1 MKKRR
6 LPAIVLLALLAAGC
20 SKLTQENYAKLK
32 TGMNYDEVTAIL
44 GSPDK
49 CSETLG
55 MKKCTWGDEQTH
67 ININFVADKMMLS
80 NAKNI
85 H

>member
-32 TGMNYDEVTAIL
+32 TGMDYDEVTTIL
-44 GSPDK
+44 GKPDD

-55 MKKCTWGDEQTH
+55 VKKCIWGDEQKH
-67 ININFVADKMMLS
+67 ITINFVADKMMLS

>member
-1 MKKRR
+1 MKFK
-6 LPAIVLLALLAAGC
+6 LPTIILLAVLAAGC

-32 TGMNYDEVTAIL
+32 TGMNYDDVTAIL
-44 GSPDK
+44 GTPDR

-55 MKKCTWGDEQTH
+55 VKKCVWGDEQKH
-67 ININFVADKMMLS
+67 ININFVGDKLLLS

-85 H
+85 Q

>member
-1 MKKRR
+1 MKRK
-6 LPAIVLLALLAAGC
+6 LPTLILIALLAAGC
-20 SKLTQENYAKLK
+20 SKLTQENYAKVQ
-32 TGMNYDEVTAIL
+32 TGMSLDEVSTIL
-44 GSPDK
+44 GKPDS

-55 MKKCTWGDEQTH
+55 VKKCTWGDEQSH
-67 ININFVADKMMLS
+67 VSINFVADKVLLT

>member
-1 MKKRR
+1 MKRK
-6 LPAIVLLALLAAGC
+6 LPAIILLALLVSAC
-20 SKLTQENYAKLK
+20 SKLTQANYDKVE
-32 TGMNYDEVTAIL
+32 TGMAFDEVSAIL
-44 GSPDK
+44 GTPDS

-55 MKKCTWGDEQTH
+55 VKKCTWGDEQKH
-67 ININFVADKMMLS
+67 VNINFVADKVMLS

>member
-1 MKKRR
+1 MKYK
-6 LPAIVLLALLAAGC
+6 LPAIVLLALLASGC
-20 SKLTQENYAKLK
+20 SKLTQKNYDQLK

-55 MKKCTWGDEQTH
+55 VKKCTWGDEQKH

>member
-1 MKKRR
+1 MKYK
-6 LPAIVLLALLAAGC
+6 LPAIALLALLAAGC
-20 SKLTQENYAKLK
+20 SKLTQENYAKLE
-32 TGMNYDEVTAIL
+32 TGMKYDEVTAIL
-44 GSPDK
+44 GNPDK

-55 MKKCTWGDEQTH
+55 VKKCTWGDEQKH

-85 H
+85 N

>member
-1 MKKRR
+1 MKYK
-6 LPAIVLLALLAAGC
+6 LPAIILLALLAAGC
-20 SKLTQENYAKLK
+20 SKLTQKNYDQLK

-44 GSPDK
+44 GNPDK
-49 CSETLG
+49 CSDVLG
-55 MKKCTWGDEQTH
+55 VKKCTWGDEQKH

>member
-1 MKKRR
+1 MKYK

-20 SKLTQENYAKLK
+20 SKLTQENYDKLK
-32 TGMNYDEVTAIL
+32 TGMNYDEVTSIL
-44 GSPDK
+44 GKPDD
-49 CSETLG
+49 CSESLG
-55 MKKCTWGDEQTH
+55 VKKCTWGNEQKH

-85 H
+85 N

>member
-1 MKKRR
+1 MKYK
-6 LPAIVLLALLAAGC
+6 LPAIILLALLASGC
-20 SKLTQENYAKLK
+20 SKLTQENYDKLK
-32 TGMNYDEVTAIL
+32 TGMGYDEVTAIL
-44 GSPDK
+44 GNPDQ

-55 MKKCTWGDEQTH
+55 VKKCTWGDEQKH
-67 ININFVADKMMLS
+67 IDINFVGDKMLLS

>member
-1 MKKRR
+1 MKHK

-20 SKLTQENYAKLK
+20 SKLTQENYAKLQ
-32 TGMNYDEVTAIL
+32 TGMKYDEVTAIL
-44 GSPDK
+44 GSPDN
-49 CSETLG
+49 CSESLG
-55 MKKCTWGDEQTH
+55 VKKCTWGDEQKH
-67 ININFVADKMMLS
+67 ININFVADKLMLS